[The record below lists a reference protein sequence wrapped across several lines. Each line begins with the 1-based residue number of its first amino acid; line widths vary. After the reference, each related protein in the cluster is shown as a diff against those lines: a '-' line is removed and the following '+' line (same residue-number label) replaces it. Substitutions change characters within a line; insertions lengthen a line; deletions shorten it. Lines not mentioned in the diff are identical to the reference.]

1 MGQVNSLL
9 PLADLAMRLGAVNR
23 ATLYPDGV
31 TAESDTDHTV
41 MLALM
46 ACAAASAHP
55 ELRLDIGLVCQFAVV
70 HDLPEAWAGDTD
82 SFFTAATGHAPGKAE
97 REAAAIKRIE
107 KDCTDWPW
115 LADMIRRYE
124 RQKEPEARFVRY
136 MDKVCPPL
144 TNTLNGG
151 AAIRA
156 RGVGKA
162 GTQDA
167 AHAARLAALY
177 PEFALIVGAYLRDAC
192 NASEA
197 AFTEDPPAH
206 PHDAAGMDWSAR

>member
-1 MGQVNSLL
+1 VNSIL
-9 PLADLAMRLGAVNR
+9 PLASLTLRLGSVNR

-31 TAESDTDHTV
+31 TPESDTDHTV

-46 ACAAASAHP
+46 ACAVASTHP
-55 ELRLDIGLVCQFAVV
+55 ELGLNIGLVCQFAVV

-97 REAAAIKRIE
+97 REAAAVRRINR
-107 KDCTDWPW
+107 DCADWPW
-115 LADMIRRYE
+115 LRAMMYRYE
-124 RQKEPEARFVRY
+124 QQKEPEARFVRY

-177 PEFALIVGAYLRDAC
+177 PEFATIVGAYLREAC

>member
-9 PLADLAMRLGAVNR
+9 PLADLALRLGAVNR

-31 TAESDTDHTV
+31 TPESDTDHTV

-46 ACAAASAHP
+46 ACAVASAHP
-55 ELRLDIGLVCQFAVV
+55 ELGLNIGLVCQFAVV

-97 REAAAIKRIE
+97 REAAAVKRINR
-107 KDCTDWPW
+107 DCAEWTW
-115 LADMIRRYE
+115 LRAMMYRYE
-124 RQKEPEARFVRY
+124 RQEEPEARFVRY

-156 RGVGKA
+156 RGVGKV

-167 AHAARLAALY
+167 AHAARLAATY
-177 PEFALIVGAYLRDAC
+177 PEFAPTVGAYLRDAC
-192 NASEA
+192 DASEA
-197 AFTEDPPAH
+197 AFTEDPPEH

>member
-9 PLADLAMRLGAVNR
+9 PLADLALRLGAVNR

-31 TAESDTDHTV
+31 TPESDTDHTV

-46 ACAAASAHP
+46 ACAVASTHP
-55 ELRLDIGLVCQFAVV
+55 ELGLNIGLVCQFAVV

-97 REAAAIKRIE
+97 REAAAVRRINR
-107 KDCTDWPW
+107 DCADWPW
-115 LADMIRRYE
+115 LRAMMYRYE
-124 RQKEPEARFVRY
+124 QQKEPEARFVRY

-177 PEFALIVGAYLRDAC
+177 PEFATIVGAYLREAC
-192 NASEA
+192 DASEA
-197 AFTEDPPAH
+197 AFAEEPH
-206 PHDAAGMDWSAR
+206 PHDALEMDWSAR

>member
-1 MGQVNSLL
+1 MNSLL
-9 PLADLAMRLGAVNR
+9 PLADLALRLGAVNR

-31 TAESDTDHTV
+31 TPESDTDHTV

-46 ACAAASAHP
+46 ACAVASAHP
-55 ELRLDIGLVCQFAVV
+55 ELGLNIGLVCQFAVV

-97 REAAAIKRIE
+97 REAAAVTRINR
-107 KDCTDWPW
+107 DCADWTW
-115 LADMIRRYE
+115 LRAMMYRYE
-124 RQKEPEARFVRY
+124 QQKEPESRFVRY

-162 GTQDA
+162 ATQDP
-167 AHAARLAALY
+167 AHAARLAATH
-177 PEFALIVGAYLRDAC
+177 PEFASIVGAHLRDAC

-197 AFTEDPPAH
+197 AFTEDPPEH
-206 PHDAAGMDWSAR
+206 PHDVAGMDWSAR

>member
-1 MGQVNSLL
+1 
-9 PLADLAMRLGAVNR
+9 
-23 ATLYPDGV
+23 
-31 TAESDTDHTV
+31 

-46 ACAAASAHP
+46 ACAVASTHP
-55 ELRLDIGLVCQFAVV
+55 ELGLNIGLVCQFAVV

-97 REAAAIKRIE
+97 REAAAVRRINR
-107 KDCTDWPW
+107 DCADWPW
-115 LADMIRRYE
+115 LRAMMYRYE
-124 RQKEPEARFVRY
+124 QQKEPEARFVRY

-177 PEFALIVGAYLRDAC
+177 PEFATIVGAYLREAC